1 MQITSS
7 PNKTIQN
14 KDALGGHDAHAMRS
28 VFFIS
33 DGTAITSETLGRS
46 ILSRFASVPFET
58 FVIPYVDTLE
68 RADDAV
74 NQINMAHQ
82 RYGYR
87 PLVFDTI
94 VDPVIRE
101 RINAAEAFNLDI
113 YEGLVG
119 KIAEEIEVEPSES
132 IGTFHGDVDSDS
144 YKARIDAV
152 HFALDND
159 DGARTTHYDAADI
172 ILIGVSRSG
181 KTPTSLYL
189 ALQFGIRAANY
200 PLTEDDLFENSL
212 PKALRPFKDKLFGL
226 VIDTDRLVK
235 IRNERRAGSRYASYQ
250 QCQQELR
257 AIQGIYI
264 SQGIPNI
271 DVSTMSI
278 EEIATRILQM
288 TGLKR
293 RIGWFFYLTLPIC
306 GAWLSL
312 DDKSCLIK
320 KNDWCVLTGY

>member
-1 MQITSS
+1 MTIEQI
-7 PNKTIQN
+7 KATIQN
-14 KDALGGHDAHAMRS
+14 KDALNFANSQSLRS

-46 ILSRFASVPFET
+46 ILSQFPKVPFET
-58 FVIPYVDTLE
+58 RVIPYVDTLD
-68 RADDAV
+68 RADEAV
-74 NQINMAHQ
+74 NQINLAHQ
-82 RYGYR
+82 RDGVK

-101 RINAAEAFNLDI
+101 RINGADAFNLDI
-113 YEGLVG
+113 YEGLIS
-119 KIAEEIEVEPSES
+119 KIADEIKVQPAPHT
-132 IGTFHGDVDSDS
+132 GHAHGDVDSEN
-144 YKARIDAV
+144 YKSRIDAV

-200 PLTEDDLFENSL
+200 PLTEDDLYENSL
-212 PKALRPFKDKLFGL
+212 PKALKPYRDKLFGL

-293 RIGWFFYLTLPIC
+293 RIG
-306 GAWLSL
+306 
-312 DDKSCLIK
+312 
-320 KNDWCVLTGY
+320 

>member
-1 MQITSS
+1 MTIEQI
-7 PNKTIQN
+7 KATIQN
-14 KDALGGHDAHAMRS
+14 KDALNFANSQSLRS

-46 ILSRFASVPFET
+46 ILSQFPTVPFET
-58 FVIPYVDTLE
+58 RVIPYVDTLD
-68 RADDAV
+68 RADEAV
-74 NQINMAHQ
+74 NQINLAHQ
-82 RYGYR
+82 RDGVK

-101 RINAAEAFNLDI
+101 RINGADAFNLDI
-113 YEGLVG
+113 YEGLIS
-119 KIAEEIEVEPSES
+119 KIADEIKVQPAPHT
-132 IGTFHGDVDSDS
+132 GHAHGDVDSEN
-144 YKARIDAV
+144 YKSRIDAV
-152 HFALDND
+152 HFAVDND

-172 ILIGVSRSG
+172 ILVGVSRSG

-200 PLTEDDLFENSL
+200 PLTEDDLYENSL
-212 PKALRPFKDKLFGL
+212 PKALKPYRDKLFGL

-293 RIGWFFYLTLPIC
+293 RIG
-306 GAWLSL
+306 
-312 DDKSCLIK
+312 
-320 KNDWCVLTGY
+320 

>member
-1 MQITSS
+1 MTIEQI
-7 PNKTIQN
+7 KATIQN
-14 KDALGGHDAHAMRS
+14 KDALNFANSQSLRS

-46 ILSRFASVPFET
+46 ILSQFPSVPFET
-58 FVIPYVDTLE
+58 RVIPYVDTLD
-68 RADDAV
+68 RADEAV
-74 NQINMAHQ
+74 NQINLAHQ
-82 RYGYR
+82 RDGVK

-101 RINAAEAFNLDI
+101 RINGADAFNLDI
-113 YEGLVG
+113 YEGLIS
-119 KIAEEIEVEPSES
+119 KIADEIKVQPAPHT
-132 IGTFHGDVDSDS
+132 GHAHGDVDSEN
-144 YKARIDAV
+144 YKSRIDAV

-159 DGARTTHYDAADI
+159 DGVRTTHYDAADI

-200 PLTEDDLFENSL
+200 PLTEDDLYENSL
-212 PKALRPFKDKLFGL
+212 PKALKPYRDKLFGL

-293 RIGWFFYLTLPIC
+293 RIG
-306 GAWLSL
+306 
-312 DDKSCLIK
+312 
-320 KNDWCVLTGY
+320 

>member
-1 MQITSS
+1 MTIEQI
-7 PNKTIQN
+7 KATIQN
-14 KDALGGHDAHAMRS
+14 KDALNFANSQSLRS

-46 ILSRFASVPFET
+46 ILSQFPSVPFET
-58 FVIPYVDTLE
+58 RVIPYVDTLD
-68 RADDAV
+68 RADEAV
-74 NQINMAHQ
+74 NQINLAHQ
-82 RYGYR
+82 RDGVK

-101 RINAAEAFNLDI
+101 RINAADAFNLDI
-113 YEGLVG
+113 YEGLIS
-119 KIAEEIEVEPSES
+119 KIADEIKVQPAPHT
-132 IGTFHGDVDSDS
+132 GHAHGDVDSEN
-144 YKARIDAV
+144 YKSRIDAV

-172 ILIGVSRSG
+172 ILVGVSRSG

-200 PLTEDDLFENSL
+200 PLTEDDLYENSL
-212 PKALRPFKDKLFGL
+212 PKALKPYRDKLFGL

-293 RIGWFFYLTLPIC
+293 RIG
-306 GAWLSL
+306 
-312 DDKSCLIK
+312 
-320 KNDWCVLTGY
+320 

>member
-1 MQITSS
+1 MTIEQI
-7 PNKTIQN
+7 KATIQN
-14 KDALGGHDAHAMRS
+14 KDALNFANSQSLRS

-46 ILSRFASVPFET
+46 ILSQFPSVPFET
-58 FVIPYVDTLE
+58 RVIPYVDTLD
-68 RADDAV
+68 RADEAV
-74 NQINMAHQ
+74 NQINLAHQ
-82 RYGYR
+82 RDGVK

-101 RINAAEAFNLDI
+101 RINGADAFNLDI
-113 YEGLVG
+113 YEGLIS
-119 KIAEEIEVEPSES
+119 KIADEIKVPPAPHT
-132 IGTFHGDVDSDS
+132 GHAHGDVDSEN
-144 YKARIDAV
+144 YKSRIDAV

-172 ILIGVSRSG
+172 ILNGVSRSG

-200 PLTEDDLFENSL
+200 PLTEDDLYENSL
-212 PKALRPFKDKLFGL
+212 PKALKPYRDKLFGL

-293 RIGWFFYLTLPIC
+293 RIG
-306 GAWLSL
+306 
-312 DDKSCLIK
+312 
-320 KNDWCVLTGY
+320 

>member
-1 MQITSS
+1 MTIEQI
-7 PNKTIQN
+7 KATIQN
-14 KDALGGHDAHAMRS
+14 KDALNFANSQSLRS

-46 ILSRFASVPFET
+46 ILSQFPSVPFET
-58 FVIPYVDTLE
+58 RVIPYVDTLD
-68 RADDAV
+68 RADEAV
-74 NQINMAHQ
+74 NQINLAHQ
-82 RYGYR
+82 RDGVK

-101 RINAAEAFNLDI
+101 RINGADAFNLDI
-113 YEGLVG
+113 YEGLIS
-119 KIAEEIEVEPSES
+119 KIADEIKVPPAPHT
-132 IGTFHGDVDSDS
+132 GHAHGDVDSEN
-144 YKARIDAV
+144 YKSRIDAV

-172 ILIGVSRSG
+172 ILVGVSRSG

-200 PLTEDDLFENSL
+200 PLTEDDLYENSL
-212 PKALRPFKDKLFGL
+212 PKALKPYRDKLFGL

-293 RIGWFFYLTLPIC
+293 RIG
-306 GAWLSL
+306 
-312 DDKSCLIK
+312 
-320 KNDWCVLTGY
+320 

>member
-1 MQITSS
+1 MEQI
-7 PNKTIQN
+7 KATIQN
-14 KDALGGHDAHAMRS
+14 KDALNFANSQSLRS

-46 ILSRFASVPFET
+46 ILSQFPTVPFET
-58 FVIPYVDTLE
+58 RVIPYVDTLD
-68 RADDAV
+68 RADEAV
-74 NQINMAHQ
+74 NQINLAHQ
-82 RYGYR
+82 RDGVK

-101 RINAAEAFNLDI
+101 RINAADAFNLDI
-113 YEGLVG
+113 YEGLIS
-119 KIAEEIEVEPSES
+119 KIADEIKVQPAPHT
-132 IGTFHGDVDSDS
+132 GHAHGDVDSEN
-144 YKARIDAV
+144 YKSRIDAV

-172 ILIGVSRSG
+172 ILVGVSRSG

-200 PLTEDDLFENSL
+200 PLTEDDLYENSL
-212 PKALRPFKDKLFGL
+212 PKALKPYRDKLFGL

-293 RIGWFFYLTLPIC
+293 RIG
-306 GAWLSL
+306 
-312 DDKSCLIK
+312 
-320 KNDWCVLTGY
+320 

>member
-1 MQITSS
+1 MEQI
-7 PNKTIQN
+7 KATIQN
-14 KDALGGHDAHAMRS
+14 KDALNFANSQSLRS

-46 ILSRFASVPFET
+46 ILSQFPNVPFET
-58 FVIPYVDTLE
+58 RVIPYVDTLD
-68 RADDAV
+68 RADEAV
-74 NQINMAHQ
+74 NQINLAHQ
-82 RYGYR
+82 RDGVK

-101 RINAAEAFNLDI
+101 RINGADAFNLDI
-113 YEGLVG
+113 YEGLIS
-119 KIAEEIEVEPSES
+119 KIADEIKVQPAPHT
-132 IGTFHGDVDSDS
+132 GHAHGDVDSEN
-144 YKARIDAV
+144 YKSRIDAV

-181 KTPTSLYL
+181 KTPTCLYL

-200 PLTEDDLFENSL
+200 PLTEDDLYENSL
-212 PKALRPFKDKLFGL
+212 PKALKPYRDKLFGL
-226 VIDTDRLVK
+226 VIDADRLVK

-293 RIGWFFYLTLPIC
+293 RIG
-306 GAWLSL
+306 
-312 DDKSCLIK
+312 
-320 KNDWCVLTGY
+320 

>member
-1 MQITSS
+1 MTIEQI
-7 PNKTIQN
+7 KATIQN
-14 KDALGGHDAHAMRS
+14 KDALNFANSQSLRS

-46 ILSRFASVPFET
+46 ILSQFPTVPFET
-58 FVIPYVDTLE
+58 RVIPYVDTLD
-68 RADDAV
+68 RADEAV
-74 NQINMAHQ
+74 NQINLAHQ
-82 RYGYR
+82 RDGVK

-101 RINAAEAFNLDI
+101 RINAADAFNLDI
-113 YEGLVG
+113 YEGLIS
-119 KIAEEIEVEPSES
+119 KIADEIKVQPAPHT
-132 IGTFHGDVDSDS
+132 GHAHGDVDSEN
-144 YKARIDAV
+144 YKSRIDAV

-172 ILIGVSRSG
+172 ILVGVSRSG

-200 PLTEDDLFENSL
+200 PLTEDDLYENSL
-212 PKALRPFKDKLFGL
+212 PKALKPYRDKLFGL
-226 VIDTDRLVK
+226 VIDADRLVK

-293 RIGWFFYLTLPIC
+293 RIG
-306 GAWLSL
+306 
-312 DDKSCLIK
+312 
-320 KNDWCVLTGY
+320 

>member
-1 MQITSS
+1 MTIEQI
-7 PNKTIQN
+7 KATIQN
-14 KDALGGHDAHAMRS
+14 KDALNFANSQSLRS

-46 ILSRFASVPFET
+46 ILSQFPTVPFET
-58 FVIPYVDTLE
+58 RVIPYVDTLD
-68 RADDAV
+68 RADEAV
-74 NQINMAHQ
+74 NQINLAHQ
-82 RYGYR
+82 RDGVK

-101 RINAAEAFNLDI
+101 RINGADAFNLDI
-113 YEGLVG
+113 YEGLIS
-119 KIAEEIEVEPSES
+119 KIADEIKVQPAPHT
-132 IGTFHGDVDSDS
+132 GHAHGDVDSEN
-144 YKARIDAV
+144 YKSRIDAV

-200 PLTEDDLFENSL
+200 PLTEDDLYENSL
-212 PKALRPFKDKLFGL
+212 PKALKPYRDKLFGL
-226 VIDTDRLVK
+226 VIDADRLVK

-293 RIGWFFYLTLPIC
+293 RIG
-306 GAWLSL
+306 
-312 DDKSCLIK
+312 
-320 KNDWCVLTGY
+320 

>member
-1 MQITSS
+1 MTIEQI
-7 PNKTIQN
+7 KATIQN
-14 KDALGGHDAHAMRS
+14 KDALNFANSQSLRS
-28 VFFIS
+28 VCFIS

-46 ILSRFASVPFET
+46 ILSQFPSVPFET
-58 FVIPYVDTLE
+58 RVIPYVDTLD
-68 RADDAV
+68 RADEAV
-74 NQINMAHQ
+74 NQINLAHQ
-82 RYGYR
+82 RDGVK

-101 RINAAEAFNLDI
+101 RINGADAFNLDI
-113 YEGLVG
+113 YEGLIS
-119 KIAEEIEVEPSES
+119 KIADEIKVQPAPHT
-132 IGTFHGDVDSDS
+132 GHAHGDVDSEN
-144 YKARIDAV
+144 YKSRIDAV

-200 PLTEDDLFENSL
+200 PLTEDDLYENSL
-212 PKALRPFKDKLFGL
+212 PKALKPYRDKLFGL

-293 RIGWFFYLTLPIC
+293 RIG
-306 GAWLSL
+306 
-312 DDKSCLIK
+312 
-320 KNDWCVLTGY
+320 

>member
-1 MQITSS
+1 MQHEPTMDTI
-7 PNKTIQN
+7 KATIQN
-14 KDALGGHDAHAMRS
+14 KNALNENQDNLRT
-28 VFFIS
+28 VFYIS

-46 ILSRFASVPFET
+46 MLTRFPNVPFQVY
-58 FVIPYVDTLE
+58 VIPYVDSIE
-68 RADDAV
+68 KADKAV
-74 NQINMAHQ
+74 QQINYAYQ
-82 RYGYR
+82 RDGKK

-94 VDPVIRE
+94 VDDKIRE
-101 RINAAEAFNLDI
+101 HINQATAFNLDI
-113 YEGLVG
+113 YEGLIS
-119 KIAEEIEVEPSES
+119 KLSEELAVQPAPH
-132 IGTFHGDVDSDS
+132 TVNAHGDVDSEI
-144 YKARIDAV
+144 YKERIDAV

-159 DGARTTHYDAADI
+159 DGARTHHYNAADI

-200 PLTEDDLFENSL
+200 PLTEDDLFENTL
-212 PKALRPFKDKLFGL
+212 PKALQPYKDKLFGL

-235 IRNERRAGSRYASYQ
+235 IRQERRAGSRYASYQ

-293 RIGWFFYLTLPIC
+293 RFG
-306 GAWLSL
+306 
-312 DDKSCLIK
+312 
-320 KNDWCVLTGY
+320 

>member
-1 MQITSS
+1 MTIEQI
-7 PNKTIQN
+7 KATIQN
-14 KDALGGHDAHAMRS
+14 KDALNFANSQSLRS

-46 ILSRFASVPFET
+46 ILSQFPTVPFET
-58 FVIPYVDTLE
+58 RVIPYVDTLD
-68 RADDAV
+68 RADEAV
-74 NQINMAHQ
+74 NQINLAHQ
-82 RYGYR
+82 RDGVK

-101 RINAAEAFNLDI
+101 RINGADAFNLDI
-113 YEGLVG
+113 YEGLIS
-119 KIAEEIEVEPSES
+119 KIADEIKVQPAPHT
-132 IGTFHGDVDSDS
+132 GHAHGDVDSEN
-144 YKARIDAV
+144 YKSRIDAV

-200 PLTEDDLFENSL
+200 PLTEDDLYENSL
-212 PKALRPFKDKLFGL
+212 PKALKPYRDKLFGL

-271 DVSTMSI
+271 DISTMSI

-293 RIGWFFYLTLPIC
+293 RIG
-306 GAWLSL
+306 
-312 DDKSCLIK
+312 
-320 KNDWCVLTGY
+320 

>member
-1 MQITSS
+1 METIKS
-7 PNKTIQN
+7 TIQN
-14 KDALGGHDAHAMRS
+14 KDALNENQDNLRT
-28 VFFIS
+28 VFYIS

-46 ILSRFASVPFET
+46 MLTRFPNVPFQVY
-58 FVIPYVDTLE
+58 VIPYVDSIDKAE
-68 RADDAV
+68 KAV
-74 NQINMAHQ
+74 QQINLAYQ
-82 RYGYR
+82 RDGKK

-94 VDPVIRE
+94 VDDKIRE
-101 RINAAEAFNLDI
+101 HINQACAFNVDI
-113 YEGLVG
+113 YEGLIT
-119 KIAEEIEVEPSES
+119 KLSEELAVMPAPH
-132 IGTFHGDVDSDS
+132 TVNAHGDVDSEI
-144 YKARIDAV
+144 YKERIDAV

-159 DGARTTHYDAADI
+159 DGARTHHYNVADI

-200 PLTEDDLFENSL
+200 PLTEDDLYENTL
-212 PKALRPFKDKLFGL
+212 PKALQPYKDKLFGL
-226 VIDTDRLVK
+226 VIDADRLVK
-235 IRNERRAGSRYASYQ
+235 IRQERRAGSRYASYQ

-293 RIGWFFYLTLPIC
+293 RFG
-306 GAWLSL
+306 
-312 DDKSCLIK
+312 
-320 KNDWCVLTGY
+320 

>member
-1 MQITSS
+1 MSGSKQF
-7 PNKTIQN
+7 K
-14 KDALGGHDAHAMRS
+14 RS
-28 VFFIS
+28 VFFVS
-33 DGTAITSETLGRS
+33 DGTAITAETLGHS
-46 ILSRFASVPFET
+46 LLAQFPNVDFDIHI
-58 FVIPYVDTLE
+58 IPYISSEEAATNVVAEINL
-68 RADDAV
+68 RAQQDG
-74 NQINMAHQ
+74 QK
-82 RYGYR
+82 
-87 PLVFDTI
+87 PLVFDTL
-94 VDPVIRE
+94 VDPYVRDI
-101 RINAAEAFNLDI
+101 INTANAINLDVF
-113 YEGLVG
+113 EGLISKLSEVLGTPPTTLVG
-119 KIAEEIEVEPSES
+119 QTHAVTDSE
-132 IGTFHGDVDSDS
+132 S

-200 PLTEDDLFENSL
+200 PLTEDDLYENSL
-212 PKALRPFKDKLFGL
+212 PKALKPYRDKLFGL

-293 RIGWFFYLTLPIC
+293 RIG
-306 GAWLSL
+306 
-312 DDKSCLIK
+312 
-320 KNDWCVLTGY
+320 